1 MLTSIGA
8 SGLAIVLSFVLFCVL
23 CYKNFGS
30 IAAAVLC
37 AAVVALTC
45 LSGFHD
51 GFFSLF
57 VAGTMSQAQKIFFS
71 FFFGAVFGEVLNA
84 TGGARSISAFCV
96 GKFGVGSAPY
106 IVMLLSALLNYV
118 GVGSSMFICA
128 YISFSLFR
136 KANLPRTIAC
146 VAIAGV
152 TPLINATAPGNL
164 QVVNVVASSVLGSS
178 LYSGAAVGI
187 VTTVVGMVLMALYLR
202 KMTNKAKQ
210 KLQGYVPF
218 EGEEFNDDD
227 AETPPVIF
235 PMIALVMVAA
245 LCMICNLGLKWDSV
259 STAVTSLVIP
269 CIFLLITCKKYMK
282 GDVFKLIDGASRIC
296 LYPLIGT
303 CAVVGFASVVTDTT
317 AYNTVINALM
327 SWRVNPYIICAVGA
341 AVVAALCADAVGGS
355 ASFLSMMG
363 RPLVE
368 MGANL
373 GVIHRV
379 CTLATSTFNSL
390 PHAGAV
396 VTSLA
401 VMRCTHKECYKDIAI
416 VTIGIPIIYTIV
428 GVIVAIVFF

>member
-1 MLTSIGA
+1 MTSVGI
-8 SGLAIVLSFVLFCVL
+8 SGLAIILSFVLFCVL

-37 AAVVALTC
+37 AAVVALTT
-45 LSGFHD
+45 LSGFHE
-51 GFFSLF
+51 GFFNIF

-84 TGGARSISAFCV
+84 TGGARSLSTFCV
-96 GKFGVGSAPY
+96 ERFGVGSAPY
-106 IVMLLSALLNYV
+106 IIMLLSAVLNYV

-136 KANLPRTIAC
+136 QANLPRTIAC

-164 QVVNVVASSVLGSS
+164 QVVNVVASSVLGTS

-202 KMTNKAKQ
+202 RMTSDAKQ
-210 KLQGYVPF
+210 KLQGYIPF
-218 EGEEFNDDD
+218 EGEEVSD
-227 AETPPVIF
+227 EEGELPPVAI
-235 PMIALVMVAA
+235 PLTALVMVAV

-259 STAVTSLVIP
+259 ATAVTSRIIP
-269 CIFLLITCKKYMK
+269 TIFLLVTCRRYMK
-282 GDVFKLIDGASRIC
+282 GDVFRIIDGASHIC

-303 CAVVGFASVVTDTT
+303 CVVVGFANVVTDTT
-317 AYNTVINALM
+317 AYSMVINALM
-327 SWRVNPYIICAVGA
+327 GWNVNPYIICAVGA
-341 AVVAALCADAVGGS
+341 AIVAALCADAVGGS
-355 ASFLSMMG
+355 ASFLAMMG
-363 RPLVE
+363 RPLME
-368 MGANL
+368 MGADL

-396 VTSLA
+396 VTSLT
-401 VMRCTHKECYKDIAI
+401 VMPCTHKECYKDIAT
-416 VTIGIPIIYTIV
+416 VTIGIPVVYTIV
-428 GVIVAIVFF
+428 GVVMAMLLY

>member
-1 MLTSIGA
+1 MLTSVGA
-8 SGLAIVLSFVLFCVL
+8 SGLAIVISFVLFCVL

-37 AAVVALTC
+37 AAVVSLTC
-45 LSGFHD
+45 LSGFTE
-51 GFFSLF
+51 GFFTTF
-57 VAGTMSQAQKIFFS
+57 VVGTMSQAQKIFFS

-84 TGGARSISAFCV
+84 TGGARSLSKFCV
-96 GKFGVGSAPY
+96 QKFGVGSAPY
-106 IVMLLSALLNYV
+106 IVMLLSAVLNYV

-136 KANLPRTIAC
+136 QANLPRTIAC

-164 QVVNVVASSVLGSS
+164 QVVNVVASAVLGTS

-187 VTTVVGMVLMALYLR
+187 VTTIVGMVLMALYLK
-202 KMTNKAKQ
+202 KMTSDAKK
-210 KLQGYVPF
+210 KLEGYVPF
-218 EGEEFNDDD
+218 EGEEFSDDED
-227 AETPPVIF
+227 LPPVAI
-235 PMIALVMVAA
+235 PVIALVLVAA
-245 LCMICNLGLKWDSV
+245 LCMICNLGLKWGSV
-259 STAVTSLVIP
+259 PTAVTSLIIP
-269 CIFLLITCKKYMK
+269 TVFLALSCKKYIK
-282 GDVFKLIDGASRIC
+282 GDVFRIIDGASHIC

-317 AYNTVINALM
+317 AYGMVINALKG
-327 SWRVNPYIICAVGA
+327 WTVNPYIICAVGA
-341 AVVAALCADAVGGS
+341 AIVAALCADAVGGS
-355 ASFLSMMG
+355 ASFLAMMG
-363 RPLVE
+363 QPLVE
-368 MGANL
+368 MGAEI

-401 VMRCTHKECYKDIAI
+401 VMHCTHKECYKDIAI
-416 VTIGIPIIYTIV
+416 VTIGIPVVYTVV
-428 GVIVAIVFF
+428 GVIMAMLLY